1 MASKENDV
9 FYLKLQWISAKDEA
23 EKKALALKIKDA
35 LHEQQKE

>member
-9 FYLKLQWISAKDEA
+9 FYLKLQWISTKDEA
-23 EKKALALKIKDA
+23 EKKALGQKIKDA

>member
-9 FYLKLQWISAKDEA
+9 FYLKLQWISAKDQA
-23 EKKALALKIKDA
+23 EKKVLAQKIIDA